1 MACKLERE
9 RKITKGIKIQR
20 YKKNERQGGKK
31 VVEHHTQNNSFK
43 QEEGNTWEKKMVL
56 KRGVTVA
63 QLCEYTE
70 NH

>member
-1 MACKLERE
+1 MK
-9 RKITKGIKIQR
+9 
-20 YKKNERQGGKK
+20 GGKK
-31 VVEHHTQNNSFK
+31 VVEYHTQNNSFK

-56 KRGVTVA
+56 KGEVMVA